1 MPPRS
6 RPAPGLCALDQFQTT
21 AITMKTRK
29 FCPHCGRP
37 VVRPEPR
44 AMPSS
49 ATPAM
54 RTSTVSRCLT
64 RVGFRWCANCAASN
78 GSAGSIPPPEDRG
91 IPARR
96 NRHLRQLPAER
107 GVRLPDYPGRRQ
119 ERRTR
124 KLLGVLRGFRSRTAR
139 RRMPGYDRRSDRPQ
153 KRTRTRRTSA
163 RLRAGTAVSGVRIIH
178 SINR

>member
-6 RPAPGLCALDQFQTT
+6 RPAPGRCALDQFQTT

-37 VVRPEPR
+37 VVRSRTP

-49 ATPAM
+49 VTPAM

-64 RVGFRWCANCAASN
+64 RARFRWCANCAASN
-78 GSAGSIPPPEDRG
+78 ENAGSIPTAEDRG

-96 NRHLRQLPAER
+96 NRHLRQLPAGR
-107 GVRLPDYPGRRQ
+107 GVRFPDYPGRRQ
-119 ERRTR
+119 GRRPR
-124 KLLGVLRGFRSRTAR
+124 QLLGIFRGFRSRTAR
-139 RRMPGYDRRSDRPQ
+139 RRMPGYDRRP
-153 KRTRTRRTSA
+153 
-163 RLRAGTAVSGVRIIH
+163 
-178 SINR
+178 

>member
-6 RPAPGLCALDQFQTT
+6 RPAPGRCALDQFQTT

-37 VVRPEPR
+37 VVRSRTPGYAFQCHACDEDFYRFEVLKR
-44 AMPSS
+44 A
-49 ATPAM
+49 
-54 RTSTVSRCLT
+54 R
-64 RVGFRWCANCAASN
+64 FRWCANCAASN
-78 GSAGSIPPPEDRG
+78 ENAGSIPTAEDRG
-91 IPARR
+91 IPAKR
-96 NRHLRQLPAER
+96 NRHLRQLPAGR
-107 GVRLPDYPGRRQ
+107 GVRFPDYPGRRQ
-119 ERRTR
+119 GRRPR
-124 KLLGVLRGFRSRTAR
+124 QLLGIFRGFRSRTAR
-139 RRMPGYDRRSDRPQ
+139 RRMPGYDRRPDRPQ